1 MKTRF
6 FLLFLSFLSLA
17 SYAQNKTVLLY
28 PEYQKGTIYMNGNQ
42 EVRVPLNYDAGKH
55 CVMYQQNGE
64 NMILMNV
71 LFVVCFLFVIKEP
84 MEQYRKPVRSL
95 SISPLRKDKSILPI
109 NQIPNRMF
117 TKPETTT
124 NTFY

>member
-1 MKTRF
+1 MKTIF

-71 LFVVCFLFVIKEP
+71 QSVDSIKIAQDLFCRIKNKFYQVISYPQK
-84 MEQYRKPVRSL
+84 KL
-95 SISPLRKDKSILPI
+95 LI
-109 NQIPNRMF
+109 N
-117 TKPETTT
+117 
-124 NTFY
+124 